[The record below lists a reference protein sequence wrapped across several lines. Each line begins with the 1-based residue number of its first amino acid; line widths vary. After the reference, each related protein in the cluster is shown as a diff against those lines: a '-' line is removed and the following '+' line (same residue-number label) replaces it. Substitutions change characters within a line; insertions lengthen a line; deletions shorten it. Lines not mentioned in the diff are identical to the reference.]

1 MKKIIESTG
10 SEGKRIEDLLEGF
23 DDRYQ
28 KLAEEIRANSKP
40 EDMILDVG
48 CGEGKIW
55 QLFPGLD
62 ITGLDISEENL
73 KKAGKYLKP
82 VKGPA
87 EKLPF
92 KDQSFDLVIA
102 SEILEHLIAPEK
114 VLQEIDR
121 VLKPEGL
128 AIVTY
133 PNTGGLQFRMSL
145 LFCGRNPSLNYPEN
159 ILHIRFFSLLDFK
172 QMIKKTKL
180 KIQKIRGTSFLAFHK
195 ENFGYYIPIPRR
207 IRVIGGDLFPG
218 LSFGNS
224 VILKK
229 EGETERGDEEGL
241 KEKLIKSSWA
251 LKYYYQEAERSVKQG
266 FFKNKGLLKLK
277 EYASNAKSVLDCG
290 CGSVSILEKDCH
302 PEGIFYGVDISPMG
316 INLAKKRL
324 KSKKNIK
331 LLVGDLEMLKFED
344 NYFDLVYS
352 AYVLE
357 HLAKPEKVIREMI
370 RVTKTGGYLIFVAPN
385 YGSPLSH
392 SPSSP
397 SRGETLISRAVK
409 QFIKSHFYLIKK
421 PNDLDWPKVD
431 PICLKKGEY
440 RPDWDTVSEPYLQ
453 TLIYFLE
460 KQGVKIVEYKT
471 HLIKEKEKEVVPPT
485 FNTQLLRLVKKLA
498 QKLEEW
504 KFPPYKY
511 FGPDLFVVGQ
521 KI

>member
-121 VLKPEGL
+121 VLKPGGL

-172 QMIKKTKL
+172 RYRSATGI
-180 KIQKIRGTSFLAFHK
+180 
-195 ENFGYYIPIPRR
+195 EYDNFNL
-207 IRVIGGDLFPG
+207 IRVL
-218 LSFGNS
+218 
-224 VILKK
+224 V
-229 EGETERGDEEGL
+229 R
-241 KEKLIKSSWA
+241 
-251 LKYYYQEAERSVKQG
+251 
-266 FFKNKGLLKLK
+266 
-277 EYASNAKSVLDCG
+277 AK
-290 CGSVSILEKDCH
+290 
-302 PEGIFYGVDISPMG
+302 
-316 INLAKKRL
+316 A
-324 KSKKNIK
+324 
-331 LLVGDLEMLKFED
+331 
-344 NYFDLVYS
+344 
-352 AYVLE
+352 
-357 HLAKPEKVIREMI
+357 
-370 RVTKTGGYLIFVAPN
+370 
-385 YGSPLSH
+385 
-392 SPSSP
+392 
-397 SRGETLISRAVK
+397 
-409 QFIKSHFYLIKK
+409 
-421 PNDLDWPKVD
+421 
-431 PICLKKGEY
+431 IC
-440 RPDWDTVSEPYLQ
+440 
-453 TLIYFLE
+453 
-460 KQGVKIVEYKT
+460 
-471 HLIKEKEKEVVPPT
+471 
-485 FNTQLLRLVKKLA
+485 
-498 QKLEEW
+498 
-504 KFPPYKY
+504 
-511 FGPDLFVVGQ
+511 
-521 KI
+521 